1 MVLIIDTT
9 RDAYRLVALRRQK
22 NCSRFVS
29 FLEEYFS
36 IQFRKKAFTQ
46 KLQYHSDT
54 PSTLDRTTSSS
65 VVLLEAGYSVSDAPR
80 PRSYPKNALD

>member
-9 RDAYRLVALRRQK
+9 RDGNRLIALRTAERK
-22 NCSRFVS
+22 LHTLRILSGRI
-29 FLEEYFS
+29 FLDS
-36 IQFRKKAFTQ
+36 IQGQAFTQ

-65 VVLLEAGYSVSDAPR
+65 AVLLEVGYSVSDAPR
-80 PRSYPKNALD
+80 PRSYPKRTN